1 MTDFKRWRTALAA
14 AGGIAAG
21 VAWIGLRGAKQI
33 QFRRFD
39 LALRHL
45 PAAFDGYKVA
55 HLTDIHLDGTR
66 AADKRLYKAV
76 AWINAQQPDLIALTG
91 DFLTL
96 KRPGDTG
103 VLVDA
108 LRTLRAADGVYAVLG
123 NHDHKRNYYA
133 VTASVKAAGVTLLL
147 NAVQPI
153 ERGGEALYLCGVDSL
168 SRKRARL
175 DRVLR
180 TLPRG
185 AAAAILMAHEPDFAD
200 VSAIT
205 RRFDLQLSGHA
216 HGGQI
221 RIPLLTRLAL
231 PVYGTR
237 YSNGLYLVHRTVVY
251 SNRGLGTTGPPLRFR
266 CPPEVALIRLH
277 PFTR

>member
-1 MTDFKRWRTALAA
+1 MTDFKRWRTALVA
-14 AGGIAAG
+14 AGGVAVGA
-21 VAWIGLRGAKQI
+21 AWIGLRGARQI

-45 PAAFDGYKVA
+45 SAAFDDYKVA
-55 HLTDIHLDGTR
+55 HLTDIHLDGTS
-66 AADKRLYKAV
+66 AATERLCEAV

-133 VTASVKAAGVTLLL
+133 VTSALKAAGVTLLN

-153 ERGGEALYLCGVDSL
+153 ERGGEVLYLCGVDSL

-175 DRVLR
+175 DRVFR
-180 TLPRG
+180 ALPRG
-185 AAAAILMAHEPDFAD
+185 AAAILMAHEPDFAD

-237 YSNGLYLVHRTVVY
+237 YSNGLYLVHRMVVY
-251 SNRGLGTTGPPLRFR
+251 SNRGLGTTGLPLRFR

-277 PFTR
+277 PFTS

>member
-1 MTDFKRWRTALAA
+1 MTDFNRWRTALVA
-14 AGGIAAG
+14 AGGIALGA
-21 VAWIGLRGAKQI
+21 AWIGLREARRI
-33 QFRRFD
+33 QFRQID

-45 PAAFDGYKVA
+45 PDAFDGYKAA

-66 AADKRLYKAV
+66 AATERLCEAV

-133 VTASVKAAGVTLLL
+133 ITSALKAAGVTLLL
-147 NAVQPI
+147 NAIQPI
-153 ERGGEALYLCGVDSL
+153 ERGGERLHLCGVDSL
-168 SRKRARL
+168 SRRRARL

-180 TLPRG
+180 ALPRG
-185 AAAAILMAHEPDFAD
+185 AAAILMAHEPDFAD

-221 RIPLLTRLAL
+221 RIPLLTRLVL

-237 YSNGLYLVHRTVVY
+237 YSNGLYLVHRMVVY
-251 SNRGLGTTGPPLRFR
+251 SNRGLGTTGLPLRFR

-277 PFTR
+277 PFTQ

>member
-1 MTDFKRWRTALAA
+1 VTHFRRWRTALIA
-14 AGGIAAG
+14 AGGIAASA
-21 VAWIGLRGAKQI
+21 AWIGLREAGQI

-45 PAAFDGYKVA
+45 TDAFNGYSIA

-66 AADKRLYKAV
+66 AANARLCQAA

-103 VLVDA
+103 VLIEA
-108 LRTLRAADGVYAVLG
+108 LGTLRAADGVYAVLG

-133 VTASVKAAGVTLLL
+133 VTAALRAAGVTLLN
-147 NAVQPI
+147 NAVLPI
-153 ERGGEALYLCGVDSL
+153 ERGGSALYLCGVDSL
-168 SRKRARL
+168 SRRRARL

-180 TLPRG
+180 ALPRG
-185 AAAAILMAHEPDFAD
+185 APAILMAHEPDFAD

-237 YSNGLYLVHRTVVY
+237 YPNGLYLVHRMVVY
-251 SNRGLGTTGPPLRFR
+251 SSRGLGTTGLPLRFR

-277 PFTR
+277 PFTK

>member
-1 MTDFKRWRTALAA
+1 MTDFKRWRTTLVA
-14 AGGIAAG
+14 AGGMAVGA
-21 VAWIGLRGAKQI
+21 AWIGLRGARQI

-45 PAAFDGYKVA
+45 TGAFDDYKVA

-66 AADKRLYKAV
+66 AATERLCEAV

-133 VTASVKAAGVTLLL
+133 VTSALKAAGVTLLN
-147 NAVQPI
+147 NAVLPL
-153 ERGGEALYLCGVDSL
+153 ERGGEVLYLCGVDSL

-185 AAAAILMAHEPDFAD
+185 AAVILMAHEPDFAD

-237 YSNGLYLVHRTVVY
+237 YSNGLYLVHRMVVY
-251 SNRGLGTTGPPLRFR
+251 SNRGLGTTGLPLRFR

-277 PFTR
+277 PFTS

>member
-14 AGGIAAG
+14 AGVIAAG
-21 VAWIGLRGAKQI
+21 AVWIGLRGASQI

-45 PAAFDGYKVA
+45 PDAFDSYKVA

-66 AADKRLYKAV
+66 AADKRLCEAV

-108 LRTLRAADGVYAVLG
+108 LRMLRAADGVYAVLG

-133 VTASVKAAGVTLLL
+133 VTSALKAAGVSLLL
-147 NAVQPI
+147 NAVQPL
-153 ERGGEALYLCGVDSL
+153 ERSGGVLYLCGVDSL

-185 AAAAILMAHEPDFAD
+185 AAAVLMAHEPDFAD

-237 YSNGLYLVHRTVVY
+237 YSNGLYLVHRMVVY
-251 SNRGLGTTGPPLRFR
+251 SNRGLGTTGLPLRFR